1 MVDEEE
7 PRISVAEESQAWYA
21 RCAFLHCHEAAKL
34 ALSTSERGTL
44 SVEVS
49 YEFIDQIPVGF
60 ASCCHWSSRTVVI
73 R

>member
-7 PRISVAEESQAWYA
+7 LPISVAEELHAWHA
-21 RCAFLHCHEAAKL
+21 RCAVLHGHEAAKL

-49 YEFIDQIPVGF
+49 EVSQYNALNSLCFQLPNILSDG
-60 ASCCHWSSRTVVI
+60 
-73 R
+73 